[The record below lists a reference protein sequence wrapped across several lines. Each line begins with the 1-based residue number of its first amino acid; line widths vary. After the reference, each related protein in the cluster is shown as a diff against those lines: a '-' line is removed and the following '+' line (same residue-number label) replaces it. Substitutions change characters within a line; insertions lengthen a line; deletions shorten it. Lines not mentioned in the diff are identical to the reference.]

1 MVVIYEIDWSETAVF
16 LYLTNHSPYAV
27 AVIGVVL
34 HRQTDAVVA
43 GSDEFAVGGNVPAY
57 SLMHHR
63 LQVMGSR
70 EGFPLLSQSLWY
82 RIFRK

>member
-16 LYLTNHSPYAV
+16 LYLTNHSSYAV

-43 GSDEFAVGGNVPAY
+43 SSDEFVVGGNVPAY

-63 LQVMGSR
+63 L
-70 EGFPLLSQSLWY
+70 
-82 RIFRK
+82 